1 MSTYT
6 HDPYALKSPT
16 DDTTDTTANPPAPP
30 TTVDPEQPYLSLR
43 HSQQS
48 HYLQYS
54 SRTQRCT
61 RYDEETKSCPLGNR
75 CYYYHTRKGK
85 EHKRTFDMNRDCHL
99 CTSDDV
105 ERWLDRQ
112 DRKNQQRHTPAGEP
126 ANTTNHTNDKSGPL
140 RSEE

>member
-1 MSTYT
+1 MTSPQRFT
-6 HDPYALKSPT
+6 HNPYAPLKLSPIQAE
-16 DDTTDTTANPPAPP
+16 TAATPLAPL
-30 TTVDPEQPYLSLR
+30 DPEALLR
-43 HSQQS
+43 SQQDNYRECS
-48 HYLQYS
+48 F
-54 SRTQRCT
+54 RTQRCT

-112 DRKNQQRHTPAGEP
+112 ARKNQQRHTPAGNRRTP
-126 ANTTNHTNDKSGPL
+126 PTILPTKADH
-140 RSEE
+140 